1 VAAAGG
7 RPEQSRDTRRR
18 FEQWAANPHC
28 NANTLSAVHNVR
40 MAKVA
45 EHAGFRSTFG
55 ASPFALFRG
64 EQFEANLIRNDGE
77 RIIPEL
83 VANGVVPDGAEGVV
97 DLRVVMNGGSDSSL
111 RTLDDAIERTLE
123 TFLGIA
129 DAGVAGDTP
138 ALLAGATVR
147 LPGAAMLPEALLI
160 IDLVAVRP
168 ADEGEGVELMVGE
181 VKTYPDRGG
190 HTDVHQLA
198 QVRAQMGLYLHALR
212 TVIAGMDGADRPQLS
227 DRGFIVLSRP
237 GSDFPRVRAGED
249 LRYQEARARRG
260 FALLEEVG
268 AALPPAEVGSED
280 ASDRLEAVLHAA
292 TNYCEACLSFCD
304 LAERCHAQAL
314 AAGDP
319 VVLGDDV
326 ARFVGAL
333 SLDRVC
339 ELIDGAAPEDDHER
353 DLIDRIRAAE
363 DPGWE

>member
-1 VAAAGG
+1 MATEAN
-7 RPEQSRDTRRR
+7 RDTRRR

-28 NANTLSAVHNVR
+28 TANTLSAVHNVR
-40 MAKVA
+40 MATVA
-45 EHAGFRSTFG
+45 ERAGFRSTFG

-97 DLRVVMNGGSDSSL
+97 DLRVVMNGGSDPSL

-123 TFLGIA
+123 TFSGIA
-129 DAGVAGDTP
+129 ATELDADQP

-168 ADEGEGVELMVGE
+168 SEQGGGVELMVGE

-212 TVIAGMDGADRPQLS
+212 TVIAAMPEVDRPGLS
-227 DRGFIVLSRP
+227 DEGFIVLSRP

-268 AALPPAEVGSED
+268 AALPPADEGAEE
-280 ASDRLEAVLHAA
+280 AADRLEAVLHAA

-304 LAERCHAQAL
+304 LAERCHEQAV
-314 AAGDP
+314 AVGDP
-319 VVLGDDV
+319 VILGDDV
-326 ARFVGAL
+326 ARFVGSL
-333 SLDRVC
+333 DLDRVC
-339 ELIDGAAPEDDHER
+339 ELLDGAAPRDDHER